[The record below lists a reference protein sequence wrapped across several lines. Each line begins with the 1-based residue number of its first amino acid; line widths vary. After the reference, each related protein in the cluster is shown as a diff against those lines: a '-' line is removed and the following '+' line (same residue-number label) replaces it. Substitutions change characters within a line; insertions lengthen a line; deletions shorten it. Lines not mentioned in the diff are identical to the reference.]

1 LRRAA
6 GCANNDPAMTTRRT
20 LILLS
25 LAALTPLGGCAL
37 LEPREPVQVSV
48 VGVEPLVGQGL
59 EMRLLV
65 RLRVLNPNDR
75 PLEYS
80 GVFVRM
86 DVEGQRFATG
96 VSGQP
101 GSVPRYGEALVELP
115 VSISAFDIAR
125 QALRVAGGGSTG
137 KLAYEL
143 SGRLDGPGLRAMRF
157 DSRGELALP
166 AGFLDGGQPPPR
178 Q

>member
-1 LRRAA
+1 
-6 GCANNDPAMTTRRT
+6 MTTRRS

-25 LAALTPLGGCAL
+25 LAAVAPLAGCAL
-37 LEPREPVQVSV
+37 LEPRQPVQVSV
-48 VGVEPLVGQGL
+48 VGVEPLAGQGL
-59 EMRLLV
+59 EMRLLIK
-65 RLRVLNPNDR
+65 LRVLNPNDR

-86 DVEGQRFATG
+86 DVQGRRFATG
-96 VSGQP
+96 ASGEG

-125 QALRVAGGGSTG
+125 QALGVAGGEPTG

-143 SGRLDGPGLRAMRF
+143 SGRLDGPGLRGMPF
-157 DSRGELALP
+157 GSRGELALP
-166 AGFLDGGQPPPR
+166 PGLLDGGS
-178 Q
+178 